1 MHSYD
6 RESRN
11 TISVLTERICGTF
24 LAASQYFKGEPFS
37 LSLVC
42 ATPRMHG
49 VLAPPLAPATASPR
63 APHYSAH
70 AQLIFVAIRNGS
82 CQPEQLMRKV
92 FCRDAKSSYGP
103 LLPFAH
109 TPLTKASPCRGFA
122 AERMPRPPPTLAHAA
137 NHAAPPV
144 RRVVCCPTAVLSS
157 FCCPRL
163 AYTSLSHISLSQR
176 TLSPPLFLQNEVRA
190 RLRSAHGLRAPQSSF
205 HMRCRWWIR
214 LEVGW

>member
-1 MHSYD
+1 MQLFLQTHLGAFGHNCKT
-6 RESRN
+6 ESLLPRRRRPHN
-11 TISVLTERICGTF
+11 TSKVSLC
-24 LAASQYFKGEPFS
+24 S

-109 TPLTKASPCRGFA
+109 TPLTQPSPCRDFA
-122 AERMPRPPPTLAHAA
+122 AERMPRPQPALAHTRRTTQLRGAA
-137 NHAAPPV
+137 
-144 RRVVCCPTAVLSS
+144 RSLLSAVL
-157 FCCPRL
+157 FL
-163 AYTSLSHISLSQR
+163 
-176 TLSPPLFLQNEVRA
+176 LFAAML
-190 RLRSAHGLRAPQSSF
+190 
-205 HMRCRWWIR
+205 I
-214 LEVGW
+214 